1 MKNLFNENSSMR
13 KLINVEPKQKFINA
27 QGCKCKI

>member
-13 KLINVEPKQKFINA
+13 KLINVEPKRKFINA
-27 QGCKCKI
+27 QVNKFKI